1 MCGSVS
7 MFPDNV
13 PLANLWQAQGMLC
26 SKREEVIDKNK
37 NMNTH
42 DKLSV
47 INESNPIPI
56 KGEEGP
62 C

>member
-1 MCGSVS
+1 